1 MMIEIVN
8 RLNYLEDKMKDFESK
23 NEVTQMNIKILK
35 TRLLQLEEIVESGGI
50 FVDKQITSNIESYGG
65 TK

>member
-1 MMIEIVN
+1 
-8 RLNYLEDKMKDFESK
+8 
-23 NEVTQMNIKILK
+23 MNIKILK

-50 FVDKQITSNIESYGG
+50 FVDKKITSNIENYGG

>member
-50 FVDKQITSNIESYGG
+50 FVDKKITSNIENYGG

>member
-1 MMIEIVN
+1 MIEIVN

-50 FVDKQITSNIESYGG
+50 FVDKKITSNIENYGG